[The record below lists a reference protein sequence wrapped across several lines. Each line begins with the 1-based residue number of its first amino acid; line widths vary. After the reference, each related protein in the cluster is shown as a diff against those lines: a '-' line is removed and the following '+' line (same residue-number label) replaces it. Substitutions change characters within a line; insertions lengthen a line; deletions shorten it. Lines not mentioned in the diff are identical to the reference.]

1 MAVYADAR
9 RTLAGDAGSHETHR
23 RINAEI
29 AQEKAAALGR
39 AGERLEAALAHV
51 SSLGRRLDTAGDP
64 AEQARLL
71 GEYETARVRALHA
84 RLALVIQR
92 EALGLRHHRSS
103 TSSFPSRPGAPR
115 PGPRSRRGRP
125 RRRDASACS
134 TQAPGTIALIW
145 NPDAET
151 MPRAARERLQLERL
165 RDTLR
170 WVGERVAFHRERL
183 GPATVGALSD
193 LAGLPFVRKT
203 DLREQYPFGLLAVPR
218 REVARIHASSGTK
231 GKPTVAAYT
240 AGDLDVW
247 REVMARALT
256 AAGARRGDLLHVAF
270 GYGLFTGGLGFH
282 DGAERVGMTVVPVSS
297 GNTARHHLLLQ
308 DFKPDVIAATPSFA
322 LHLAETLAD
331 QGGKPRELGLRVGVF
346 GAEPWTDGIRTALER
361 AFDLQAFDI
370 YGLSEIIGPGVAG
383 ECEARDGLH
392 IADDHFLPEIIDPAS
407 GTVLPPGR
415 EGELVFTTVTKR
427 AMPLV
432 RYRTGDITTLTMD
445 PCRCGR
451 TSARMARVKGR
462 SDDMLI
468 VKGVN
473 LYPSEI
479 ERTLLA
485 VEELAPHYQLV
496 VDRAAD
502 PGAARGA
509 GRARTGADRALRG
522 LRPRPSRDR
531 LAAAARDRAAPAGDG
546 PERRAH
552 DRGPSHNPSIRRQG
566 GACDRARV
574 GVS

>member
-1 MAVYADAR
+1 
-9 RTLAGDAGSHETHR
+9 
-23 RINAEI
+23 
-29 AQEKAAALGR
+29 
-39 AGERLEAALAHV
+39 
-51 SSLGRRLDTAGDP
+51 
-64 AEQARLL
+64 
-71 GEYETARVRALHA
+71 
-84 RLALVIQR
+84 
-92 EALGLRHHRSS
+92 
-103 TSSFPSRPGAPR
+103 
-115 PGPRSRRGRP
+115 
-125 RRRDASACS
+125 
-134 TQAPGTIALIW
+134 
-145 NPDAET
+145 
-151 MPRAARERLQLERL
+151 MPRAARERLQLQRL
-165 RDTLR
+165 QDTIR
-170 WVGERVAFHRERL
+170 WAVEHVPFHRERL
-183 GPATVGALSD
+183 GGATVRTLAD
-193 LAGLPFVRKT
+193 LASLPFVRKT

-240 AGDLDVW
+240 AGDLDLW

-256 AAGARRGDLLHVAF
+256 AAGTRRGDLLHIAF

-322 LHLAETLAD
+322 LHLAETLAE
-331 QGGKPRELGLRVGVF
+331 QGGKPRDLGLRVGIF
-346 GAEPWTDGIRTALER
+346 GAEPWTDGIRIAIER
-361 AFDLQAFDI
+361 ALGLSAFDI

-392 IADDHFLPEIIDPAS
+392 IADDHFVPEIIDPAS

-432 RYRTGDITTLTMD
+432 RYRTGDVTTLTME

-473 LYPSEI
+473 LYPSEV

-496 VDRAAD
+496 VDRGATLARLEVQVEPTPELIARCGGFAAD
-502 PGAARGA
+502 HPEIAS
-509 GRARTGADRALRG
+509 LR
-522 LRPRPSRDR
+522 
-531 LAAAARDRAAPAGDG
+531 
-546 PERRAH
+546 RRATEQLRQATGLGVELTIVAPRTIPRSEGKAVRVIE
-552 DRGPSHNPSIRRQG
+552 RG
-566 GACDRARV
+566 
-574 GVS
+574 

>member
-1 MAVYADAR
+1 VR
-9 RTLAGDAGSHETHR
+9 ETETLS
-23 RINAEI
+23 
-29 AQEKAAALGR
+29 
-39 AGERLEAALAHV
+39 
-51 SSLGRRLDTAGDP
+51 
-64 AEQARLL
+64 
-71 GEYETARVRALHA
+71 
-84 RLALVIQR
+84 
-92 EALGLRHHRSS
+92 
-103 TSSFPSRPGAPR
+103 
-115 PGPRSRRGRP
+115 
-125 RRRDASACS
+125 
-134 TQAPGTIALIW
+134 LIW

-151 MPRAARERLQLERL
+151 MARSARERLQLERL

-170 WVGERVAFHRERL
+170 WSVEHVEFHRARL
-183 GPATVGALSD
+183 GGVAVGTLAD
-193 LAGLPFVRKT
+193 LASVPFVRKT
-203 DLREQYPFGLLAVPR
+203 DLRAQYPFGLLAVPR

-231 GKPTVAAYT
+231 GKPTVVTYT

-308 DFKPDVIAATPSFA
+308 DFKPDVLAGTPSFA
-322 LHLAETLAD
+322 LHLAETLAE
-331 QGGKPRELGLRVGVF
+331 QGGEPRALGLRVGLF
-346 GAEPWTDGIRTALER
+346 GAEPWTDGIRAALER
-361 AFDLQAFDI
+361 AFGLEAFDI

-407 GTVLPPGR
+407 GAVLPPGR
-415 EGELVFTTVTKR
+415 EGELVLTTLTKR

-432 RYRTGDITTLTMD
+432 RYRTGDITTLTLE

-473 LYPSEI
+473 LYPSEV

-485 VEELAPHYQLV
+485 VAELAPHYQLV
-496 VDRAAD
+496 IDRAATL
-502 PGAARGA
+502 ARLEVQVEPAPELIVRCGGFTPDHPDIA
-509 GRARTGADRALRG
+509 ALR
-522 LRPRPSRDR
+522 
-531 LAAAARDRAAPAGDG
+531 
-546 PERRAH
+546 RRATEQLRQATGLSVELTIVAPRTIPRSEGKAVRVIE
-552 DRGPSHNPSIRRQG
+552 RG
-566 GACDRARV
+566 
-574 GVS
+574 

>member
-1 MAVYADAR
+1 
-9 RTLAGDAGSHETHR
+9 
-23 RINAEI
+23 
-29 AQEKAAALGR
+29 
-39 AGERLEAALAHV
+39 
-51 SSLGRRLDTAGDP
+51 
-64 AEQARLL
+64 
-71 GEYETARVRALHA
+71 
-84 RLALVIQR
+84 
-92 EALGLRHHRSS
+92 
-103 TSSFPSRPGAPR
+103 
-115 PGPRSRRGRP
+115 
-125 RRRDASACS
+125 
-134 TQAPGTIALIW
+134 LIW
-145 NPDAET
+145 NPEAET
-151 MPRAARERLQLERL
+151 MPRAARERLQLQRL
-165 RDTLR
+165 QDTIR
-170 WVGERVAFHRERL
+170 WAVEHVPFHRERL
-183 GPATVGALSD
+183 GGATVRTLAD
-193 LAGLPFVRKT
+193 LASLPFVRKT

-218 REVARIHASSGTK
+218 PELARIHASSGTK

-240 AGDLDVW
+240 AGDLDLW

-256 AAGARRGDLLHVAF
+256 AAGTRRGDLLHIAF

-322 LHLAETLAD
+322 LHLAETLAE
-331 QGGKPRELGLRVGVF
+331 QGGKPRDLGLRVGIF
-346 GAEPWTDGIRTALER
+346 GAEPWTDGIRIAIER
-361 AFDLQAFDI
+361 ALGLSAFDI

-432 RYRTGDITTLTMD
+432 RYRTGDITTLTVE

-473 LYPSEI
+473 LYPSEV

-496 VDRAAD
+496 VDRGATLARLEVQVEPAPELIARCGGFAAD
-502 PGAARGA
+502 HPEIAS
-509 GRARTGADRALRG
+509 LR
-522 LRPRPSRDR
+522 
-531 LAAAARDRAAPAGDG
+531 
-546 PERRAH
+546 RRATQQLRQATGLGIELTIVAPRTIPRSEGKAVRVIE
-552 DRGPSHNPSIRRQG
+552 RG
-566 GACDRARV
+566 
-574 GVS
+574 

>member
-1 MAVYADAR
+1 
-9 RTLAGDAGSHETHR
+9 
-23 RINAEI
+23 
-29 AQEKAAALGR
+29 
-39 AGERLEAALAHV
+39 
-51 SSLGRRLDTAGDP
+51 
-64 AEQARLL
+64 
-71 GEYETARVRALHA
+71 
-84 RLALVIQR
+84 
-92 EALGLRHHRSS
+92 
-103 TSSFPSRPGAPR
+103 
-115 PGPRSRRGRP
+115 
-125 RRRDASACS
+125 
-134 TQAPGTIALIW
+134 LIW
-145 NPDAET
+145 NPEAET
-151 MPRAARERLQLERL
+151 MPRAARERLQLHRL
-165 RDTLR
+165 QDIIRCA
-170 WVGERVAFHRERL
+170 VEHVPFHRAQL
-183 GPATVGALSD
+183 GGATVRALAD
-193 LAGLPFVRKT
+193 LASLPFVRKT

-240 AGDLDVW
+240 AGDLDLW

-256 AAGARRGDLLHVAF
+256 AAGTRRGDLLHIAF

-322 LHLAETLAD
+322 LHLAETLAE
-331 QGGKPRELGLRVGVF
+331 QGGKPRDLGLRVGIF
-346 GAEPWTDGIRTALER
+346 GAEPWTDGIRIAIER
-361 AFDLQAFDI
+361 AFGLSAFDV

-415 EGELVFTTVTKR
+415 EGELVFTTVTKQ

-432 RYRTGDITTLTMD
+432 RYRTGDITTLTVE

-496 VDRAAD
+496 VDRGATLARLEVQVEPAPELIARCGGFAAD
-502 PGAARGA
+502 HPEIAS
-509 GRARTGADRALRG
+509 LR
-522 LRPRPSRDR
+522 
-531 LAAAARDRAAPAGDG
+531 
-546 PERRAH
+546 RRATEQLRQATGLGVELTIVAPRTIPRSEGKAVRVIE
-552 DRGPSHNPSIRRQG
+552 RG
-566 GACDRARV
+566 
-574 GVS
+574 